1 MEKQNRYLTENMPFE
16 AFPARS
22 IGETVRTWP
31 AIEHFL
37 GVTRHTILSVGYP
50 IRKAGGMV
58 FAYKAELE
66 EFYSQQPLIDRMAQE
81 QKRRARKKLSRKQ
94 GAA

>member
-1 MEKQNRYLTENMPFE
+1 METQTRYMPENASFE
-16 AFPARS
+16 ALPARL
-22 IGETVRTWP
+22 IGETLRTWP

-50 IRKAGGMV
+50 IRKSGGMV

-66 EFYSQQPLIDRMAQE
+66 EFYRQQPLINRMAQE
-81 QKRRARKKLSRKQ
+81 RKKRLGKKTSHKK
-94 GAA
+94 GA

>member
-1 MEKQNRYLTENMPFE
+1 MQTQTRYMPE
-16 AFPARS
+16 SASSESLPARL
-22 IGETVRTWP
+22 IGETLRTWP

-50 IRKAGGMV
+50 IRKSGGMV

-66 EFYSQQPLIDRMAQE
+66 EFYRQQPLIDRMAE
-81 QKRRARKKLSRKQ
+81 ERKNRAGKPLPKK
-94 GAA
+94 GA